1 MLAAMRRMDLFKVVW
16 TSWTVFFFWHFQIHL
31 VANVLG
37 KIAHISLSISLG
49 LFVIMSPVGE
59 TVCQRIDFL

>member
-1 MLAAMRRMDLFKVVW
+1 MLAAMCQMDTK
-16 TSWTVFFFWHFQIHL
+16 S
-31 VANVLG
+31 NVEQLDRVLLLACSDTFNCKFSR
-37 KIAHISLSISLG
+37 KIAHISLFISLG